1 MKEVMRSSRIHR
13 ILTISAAA
21 ASVCLAHHALAAD
34 AYVSGVS
41 LEVGSGE
48 KVHLLRFGTQA
59 DWHKRWF
66 EGNGRHLTGYWDFS
80 LAQWRGTAYEGVA
93 GQHRNITS
101 VGITPVLRYQADNGK
116 GWYVEGG
123 IGANLLSHVY
133 NNGGK
138 QLSTAF
144 EFGDHVG
151 AGYIFDNKWDLGLKL
166 QHFSNASIKEPND
179 GVNFVV
185 LRLARRF

>member
-1 MKEVMRSSRIHR
+1 M
-13 ILTISAAA
+13 LTISAAA
-21 ASVCLAHHALAAD
+21 AFACITHNAMAED

-48 KVHLLRFGTQA
+48 KVHFLRFGTQS
-59 DWHKRWF
+59 DWHKSWF

-80 LAQWRGTAYEGVA
+80 LARWRGTAYEGDPNRR
-93 GQHRNITS
+93 QNITS
-101 VGITPVLRYQADNGK
+101 VGITPVLRYQADDGK
-116 GWYVEGG
+116 GWYAEGG

-133 NNGGK
+133 HNGGK
-138 QLSTAF
+138 RLSTAF
-144 EFGDHVG
+144 EFGDHLGVG
-151 AGYIFDNKWDLGLKL
+151 YVFANKWDVALKL

-185 LRLARRF
+185 LKVGRAF